1 MKKLITLLLL
11 ILTTGA
17 FAEVTLQDCLDDAS
31 LQGDNRTPQQP
42 LPECAEI
49 IGADAGK
56 ISVISADLR
65 WKAFGIGQ
73 MLYVDNTDANG
84 ILIERV
90 LLAGP
95 ETELVSIKKVFI
107 DTVYKKLFVIQLK
120 NEQYELMVH
129 NLLFIGNVTPQK
141 VMRSPTFNDVSSIKM
156 NSATE
161 IEVTNA
167 SGTFLV
173 KADGESRQELSTKKA
188 LQITAK

>member
-1 MKKLITLLLL
+1 MIILFL
-11 ILTTGA
+11 ILFSTA
-17 FAEVTLQDCLDDAS
+17 ASAAVTLQDCLDDAS

-42 LPECAEI
+42 LPECADI

-56 ISVISADLR
+56 ISVTSSDLH
-65 WKAFGIGQ
+65 WKALGISK
-73 MLYVDNTDANG
+73 MLYVDYSDANG
-84 ILIERV
+84 VLVERV

-129 NLLFIGNVTPQK
+129 NLLFIGNVSPLK
-141 VMRSPTFNDVSSIKM
+141 VMRSPAFNGVTSVKM

-161 IEVTNA
+161 IEVVNA
-167 SGTFLV
+167 TGTFLV
-173 KADGESRQELSTKKA
+173 KADGESRQELSTRKA
-188 LQITAK
+188 LEINPK